1 MTEYRRR
8 RLLYLVRRV
17 LRGYELEPK
26 ERREV
31 ARLRLHT
38 KDWSSTCKETWIS
51 LAPSQKSFPVMG

>member
-31 ARLRLHT
+31 ARLL
-38 KDWSSTCKETWIS
+38 KEWEATR
-51 LAPSQKSFPVMG
+51 

>member
-1 MTEYRRR
+1 MTCRPRVRILVRMTEYRRR

-31 ARLRLHT
+31 ARLL
-38 KDWSSTCKETWIS
+38 KEWEATR
-51 LAPSQKSFPVMG
+51 